1 MLLTPPER
9 WQRGKSALSCRA
21 VSMKWM
27 AYSACSS
34 MPVATVRMLVSKMMS
49 ASSKPISSVR
59 MRWARRH
66 TATRSSTVVACF
78 SSLKAMTMT
87 AAP

>member
-1 MLLTPPER
+1 MLLTPPEM

-21 VSMKWM
+21 ASMKLT

-49 ASSKPISSVR
+49 ASLKPISSVR
-59 MRWARRH
+59 IRWARPH
-66 TATRSSTVVACF
+66 TFTRSSTDVACF
-78 SSLKAMTMT
+78 SSSKAMTMT